1 MLHIERLSAEIE
13 ALSQSTTEGRSQQ
26 AAQLVDARQ
35 WLAEAPSPDELR
47 AQLAHLAARDEG
59 WHGALPT
66 TDAPLDAYT
75 RAEEYPGQ
83 GAILVG
89 VDGSQIYPDR
99 HSAVLYY
106 LIQVGGLIFRYDGGT
121 PTPQQEAT
129 LHFENEELYN
139 ALGLLISKSAIGMER
154 EVREVAYLADLSE
167 SIRATDPS
175 APLFAL
181 TDGPLLWSYG
191 ERRKEES
198 RALFDYLQA
207 MTRLREARALPAG
220 YIDRPGGRAVLD
232 LLWASRL
239 APHDL
244 PGKLDQNPLHPLTDL
259 DLMAQVLPPHART
272 SWFRRPTPTNR
283 THAQHGHEIWFCYLN
298 VGASAPVIARL
309 EAPAWAVEKEEGEA
323 AAPDIARLHA
333 ALRHQAHVLQGY
345 PYVLARAHEV
355 ALVTTQDKAALDQ
368 ELQRRLIAQGIVP
381 HESEKARQKSYLGR
395 R

>member
-1 MLHIERLSAEIE
+1 MLHIERLSTEIE

-26 AAQLVDARQ
+26 AAQLEDARQ

-47 AQLAHLAARDEG
+47 ARLAHVAARDEG

-75 RAEEYPGQ
+75 YADDHPGP
-83 GAILVG
+83 GVVLVG
-89 VDGSQIYPDR
+89 ADGSQIYPDR

-106 LIQVGGLIFRYDGGT
+106 LIQVGGLIFRYDGST

-129 LHFENEELYN
+129 LHFKNEELYDE
-139 ALGLLISKSAIGMER
+139 LGLLISKSAIGMQR
-154 EVREVAYLADLSE
+154 EVREVAYLAALAE
-167 SIRATDPS
+167 SIRITDPT

-191 ERRKEES
+191 ERRKAES
-198 RALFDYLQA
+198 RAFFDYFCA
-207 MTRLREARALPAG
+207 MDRLRETRALPAG

-232 LLWASRL
+232 LLRASRL

-244 PGKLDQNPLHPLTDL
+244 PGKLDENPLHPLTDR

-283 THAQHGHEIWFCYLN
+283 THARHGHEIWFCYLN
-298 VGASAPVIARL
+298 VGATTPIIARL
-309 EAPAWAVEKEEGEA
+309 EVPAWAVAGEGEEEA
-323 AAPDIARLHA
+323 SGIATLHA
-333 ALRHQAHVLQGY
+333 ALRHQAHALQGY
-345 PYVLARAHEV
+345 PYVLARAHEA

-368 ELQRRLIAQGIVP
+368 ELQRRLMAQGIVP

>member
-1 MLHIERLSAEIE
+1 MLHIERLSAEIA
-13 ALSQSTTEGRSQQ
+13 ALSQNATEGRTQQ
-26 AAQLVDARQ
+26 AAQLEDARR

-47 AQLAHLAARDEG
+47 ARLAHLAARDAG

-66 TDAPLDAYT
+66 TDAPLDACE
-75 RAEEYPGQ
+75 RAADHPGA
-83 GAILVG
+83 GVILVG

-106 LIQVGGLIFRYDGGT
+106 LIQVGGLIFRYDGSV
-121 PTPQQEAT
+121 PTPRQEAT
-129 LHFENEELYN
+129 IHFKNEELYDD
-139 ALGLLISKSAIGMER
+139 LGLLISKSAIGMRR
-154 EVREVAYLADLSE
+154 EGREVAYLGRLSE
-167 SIRATDPS
+167 SIRATDPT

-198 RALFDYLQA
+198 RAFFDYLQA
-207 MTRLREARALPAG
+207 MDRLREARALPAG

-244 PGKLDQNPLHPLTDL
+244 PDKLDKNPLHPLTDRE
-259 DLMAQVLPPHART
+259 LMAQVLPPHART

-283 THAQHGHEIWFCYLN
+283 THAQRGHEIWFCYLN
-298 VGASAPVIARL
+298 VGATAPIIARL
-309 EAPAWAVEKEEGEA
+309 EAPAWAVEGEEASG
-323 AAPDIARLHA
+323 IATLHA
-333 ALRHQAHVLQGY
+333 ALRHQAHALQGY

-368 ELQRRLIAQGIVP
+368 ELQRRLMAQGFVP